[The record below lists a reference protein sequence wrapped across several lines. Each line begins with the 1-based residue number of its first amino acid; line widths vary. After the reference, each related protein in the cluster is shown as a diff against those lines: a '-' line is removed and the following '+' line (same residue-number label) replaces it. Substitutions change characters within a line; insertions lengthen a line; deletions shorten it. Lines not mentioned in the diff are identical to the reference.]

1 MKKNN
6 LFTTILTVS
15 VISGTAL
22 TAFANVATPSN
33 AVQNNESEITTFS
46 TNDGGESGSSGND
59 FEIETGEPE
68 EIIINLTN
76 TFVDEGVIIKG
87 TKTWDDKEN
96 AYGIRPDSITINLY
110 ADGEFT
116 GLYTKADEETGW
128 TYEFEE
134 QPKYD
139 EDGNE
144 IEYTIKETP
153 ISHYTVSYDEP
164 IIE

>member
-1 MKKNN
+1 MKKNK

-15 VISGTAL
+15 AIAGTSLMTYAS
-22 TAFANVATPSN
+22 VATPSN
-33 AVQNNESEITTFS
+33 ATQNDYGISLMG
-46 TNDGGESGSSGND
+46 TNNGGESGDGGFD
-59 FEIETGEPE
+59 FDIETGEPE

-128 TYEFEE
+128 TYQFEE